1 MNIKK
6 VILISG
12 LITGIVILI
21 VSGISTNRPEQKG
34 EPRIFQ
40 TSFESVDD
48 FNGFYI
54 VPQNHLNSSTHEL
67 SSEKVHGGSYSHK
80 AWIYDTNEPS
90 TIILN
95 NNHRAYPTVQL
106 QKTPGGSFKTPVMI
120 TFWVWL
126 DVNLSKRSPENEWF
140 SFATLTQDPSD
151 KWSR

>member
-1 MNIKK
+1 MSVKK
-6 VILISG
+6 IFLISILIA
-12 LITGIVILI
+12 GIVILI
-21 VSGISTNRPEQKG
+21 ISGISINKPQQKG
-34 EPRIFQ
+34 DPRIFQ

-48 FNGFYI
+48 FNGSYI
-54 VPQNHLNSSTHEL
+54 VPQNYKNSSTHEL
-67 SSEKVHGGSYSHK
+67 SSEKVHSGSYSHK
-80 AWIYDTNEPS
+80 AWMYGANEPS
-90 TIILN
+90 TAILN

-140 SFATLTQDPSD
+140 SFATLTQDPTD